1 MPPIQR
7 SDYNPIIAGFVAGE
21 GYVNIPLQVALSRY
35 GQLPSDYGLLPHAA
49 TRRTRKTLNLPL
61 GLSIIKLVREK
72 AALKE
77 TIARFYERWTRD
89 FRADFKVTIDPFLS
103 RNDASELKWVIEEN
117 GALLAEWQ
125 RIDIR
130 EHLRGQGLISLS
142 TLQSIPEDTLLEKVH
157 VILAKKRRNPAHQA
171 EGEALDRALAL
182 TRVKR
187 LLEELAGRT
196 GGDVTS
202 FGQPRLAIHADEIAR
217 FLWRVSKEVPLA
229 GVDRLRCVRGQGV
242 EFEFAPRDV
251 SFLTL
256 GKVAGDCTAD
266 KSFRQV
272 DRHVENIYW
281 TVFSWFLDRHYQILK
296 VFFDGRFI
304 MKVHLLPLLILNQQ
318 SEALFLAVDGIETTP
333 AFREDTRAGD
343 AALLDQKNDIFERVG
358 GEVTRI
364 AEAMGIEHVF
374 AEKFSNTGW
383 VRRELD
389 QFPEV
394 YLHISDVRK
403 IDELEDVFELAR
415 RVCAAADE
423 DAPTD
428 VFMELQMK
436 NTYLL
441 PGGATVKGVKPFA
454 VLAGDARVGIP
465 MKRAIGI

>member
-21 GYVNIPLQVALSRY
+21 GYVNIPLQVALNRY

-103 RNDASELKWVIEEN
+103 RNDASELKSVMEEN

-125 RIDIR
+125 RINIR

-304 MKVHLLPLLILNQQ
+304 MKVHLLH
-318 SEALFLAVDGIETTP
+318 F
-333 AFREDTRAGD
+333 
-343 AALLDQKNDIFERVG
+343 
-358 GEVTRI
+358 
-364 AEAMGIEHVF
+364 
-374 AEKFSNTGW
+374 
-383 VRRELD
+383 
-389 QFPEV
+389 
-394 YLHISDVRK
+394 
-403 IDELEDVFELAR
+403 
-415 RVCAAADE
+415 
-423 DAPTD
+423 
-428 VFMELQMK
+428 
-436 NTYLL
+436 
-441 PGGATVKGVKPFA
+441 
-454 VLAGDARVGIP
+454 
-465 MKRAIGI
+465 